1 MQNITKYMCT
11 VETKNYP
18 VNTIRP
24 TIQRYSSIRK
34 KLNASEI
41 ASCIAGYATV
51 TLHKNNGANVKLNA
65 DNFKRVLLEYKN
77 ELLDQQFKTNMN
89 AEIKNNTK
97 AIEEMKKEEPVV
109 TKKVKKEEPA
119 VTKEVK
125 KEEEPIVVAESES
138 LEEFEADPEDPD
150 TADWSPIYDEE
161 DKKEN

>member
-24 TIQRYSSIRK
+24 IIQRYSSIRK
-34 KLNASEI
+34 KLNATEI

-77 ELLDQQFKTNMN
+77 ELLNQQFKTNMN
-89 AEIKNNTK
+89 VEIKNNTK
-97 AIEEMKKEEPVV
+97 AIEEMKKEEP
-109 TKKVKKEEPA
+109 A

-125 KEEEPIVVAESES
+125 KEVEPIVVAESES

-150 TADWSPIYDEE
+150 TSDWSAIYDEE

>member
-24 TIQRYSSIRK
+24 IIQRYSSIRK

-109 TKKVKKEEPA
+109 TK
-119 VTKEVK
+119 EVK
-125 KEEEPIVVAESES
+125 KEVEEPIVTVESES

-150 TADWSPIYDEE
+150 TSDWSAIYDEE

>member
-24 TIQRYSSIRK
+24 IIQRYSSIRK

-65 DNFKRVLLEYKN
+65 DNFKRVLLEYKS
-77 ELLDQQFKTNMN
+77 ELLNQQFKTNMN

-109 TKKVKKEEPA
+109 TK
-119 VTKEVK
+119 EVK
-125 KEEEPIVVAESES
+125 KEVEPIVAAESES

>member
-18 VNTIRP
+18 ANTIRP
-24 TIQRYSSIRK
+24 IIQRYSSIRK

-77 ELLDQQFKTNMN
+77 ELLNQQFKTNMN

-109 TKKVKKEEPA
+109 TK
-119 VTKEVK
+119 EVK
-125 KEEEPIVVAESES
+125 KEVEPIVVAESES